1 MSAFDLLVCNIFR
14 PFLLSCYVFIFET
27 VHISVSRNSGVW
39 TGFWLEAENMIDEI
53 FMGMYV
59 TDCRCGSTLIAALC

>member
-1 MSAFDLLVCNIFR
+1 M
-14 PFLLSCYVFIFET
+14 YFIFET
-27 VHISVSRNSGVW
+27 VHVSVSRNSGVR
-39 TGFWLEAENMIDEI
+39 TGFWLEAENIIDEI